1 MEFKTL
7 KEKCAWLY
15 DNYDTIHTQEDI
27 LDMVKSCINKD
38 SLLLAAHLLNTIIE
52 DDAEYYSYDC
62 SMGTLE
68 TPVAIDDEYADY
80 LINEL
85 L

>member
-7 KEKCAWLY
+7 REKCAWLY
-15 DNYDTIHTQEDI
+15 DNYNTVHTKEDI
-27 LDMVKSCINKD
+27 LDYVKNCID
-38 SLLLAAHLLNTIIE
+38 MDYLPTAVHLLNAIIE
-52 DDAEYYSYDC
+52 NDAEYYSYDC

-85 L
+85 F

>member
-15 DNYDTIHTQEDI
+15 DNYDTIHTKEDI

-52 DDAEYYSYDC
+52 DDAEYYSYDY

-85 L
+85 F